1 MGVSTKGDAAP
12 SRSRKSSV
20 ADNSTTPPPHAS
32 AAPTTF
38 FLRSE
43 SEMEQMAESA
53 APGSKD
59 STYGVQ
65 SLEDA
70 LAESFASANETNK
83 DDNDADKK
91 SRRGSNAGSNAGS
104 ATSSAKRRSVAD
116 TAWMGKGI
124 AGINPASDH
133 GSPSSRLRNM
143 SRSPV
148 AAYAREGKGRGRR
161 GSFATLSETL
171 TPLNVESPMPAS
183 EAGASTPKSASLMSF
198 RLSDEESVASQAIA
212 SSEEEEEDA
221 EAEADEE
228 TEGDTSLPQLV
239 MPSIQMPTRRPFT
252 DRGRRMGRLKVMVV
266 GPRGVGK
273 TSLIRS
279 IVQVCED
286 IVHVDPLSSSTPVIQ
301 VPQPKQSK
309 SKRKKEEL
317 EGTTAITE
325 IHASTKAYPH
335 WWSEMD
341 ESRVL
346 RRRKSSS
353 GGDVVL
359 ERNLCF
365 IDTPGLESASGADF
379 VNDHVESLLHRNMS
393 ITTMSEGDLLS
404 ILSGG
409 GGIQVDVVLYVV
421 SHRTLATLD
430 EGIEHAD
437 AKQPASWIRHLIA
450 CNDSRI

>member
-1 MGVSTKGDAAP
+1 MGVSSKGDAAP

-20 ADNSTTPPPHAS
+20 ADNSTTTPSQAS

-43 SEMEQMAESA
+43 SEMEQMAEASTLG
-53 APGSKD
+53 PKD

-70 LAESFASANETNK
+70 LAESFSRADTAHE
-83 DDNDADKK
+83 DDDGEKK
-91 SRRGSNAGSNAGS
+91 SRRGSNAGSHTGS

-124 AGINPASDH
+124 AGIHHPSSEY

-148 AAYAREGKGRGRR
+148 AAYGKDGKGHTRR
-161 GSFATLSETL
+161 NSFATLSETL
-171 TPLNVESPMPAS
+171 TPLNTESPMPAS

-212 SSEEEEEDA
+212 SSEEDEEDEEDA
-221 EAEADEE
+221 EAGADKG

-252 DRGRRMGRLKVMVV
+252 DRGKRMGRLKVMVV

-286 IVHVDPLSSSTPVIQ
+286 VVHVDPLSSTTPVIQ
-301 VPQPKQSK
+301 VPQSKQSK
-309 SKRKKEEL
+309 AKKAKESV
-317 EGTTAITE
+317 EGTTSITE
-325 IHASTKAYPH
+325 IHASTKAYPQ
-335 WWSEMD
+335 WWSDMD

-353 GGDVVL
+353 GDTVL

-365 IDTPGLESASGADF
+365 VDTPGQKPMETNDLASE
-379 VNDHVESLLHRNMS
+379 HVECLFHRNMS
-393 ITTMSEGDLLS
+393 IVSMSDGDLLS

-421 SHRTLATLD
+421 SHRTLHVPSGKTGGANS
-430 EGIEHAD
+430 E
-437 AKQPASWIRHLIA
+437 QQV
-450 CNDSRI
+450 N